1 MQWWC
6 CSMYCNPVKSSTF
19 PGLLVNL
26 LWVDLTVNSCRDR
39 VEEEEAGGGRRVWR
53 PDGRGQDAAGAG
65 AGQGWCATRLKKKKN
80 VPSPSEPH
88 RGGVT
93 THGVH
98 AQIQSNLGRL
108 ILKEEK
114 EEKEKAV
121 RFRRKTQSLPDRTH
135 MHTSEPEDSFSRNCF
150 CFCFFFC
157 IFMGSD
163 AFRSPQVCLPVLPNL
178 LRTPAQAWPEWVLQ
192 RQLPAHL
199 LVSVADLVRLR
210 PIVLHNFKI
219 H

>member
-1 MQWWC
+1 M
-6 CSMYCNPVKSSTF
+6 F

-26 LWVDLTVNSCRDR
+26 LWVELTLNSCRDR

-65 AGQGWCATRLKKKKN
+65 AGKGWCATCKN

-93 THGVH
+93 THTVH

-135 MHTSEPEDSFSRNCF
+135 MHTSEPEEFLTQPF
-150 CFCFFFC
+150 LFLFFA
-157 IFMGSD
+157 S
-163 AFRSPQVCLPVLPNL
+163 L
-178 LRTPAQAWPEWVLQ
+178 WVLMHFVPHRSVCRCFQ
-192 RQLPAHL
+192 ISFALQLRPDQSEFCSSSSAHL
-199 LVSVADLVRLR
+199 LVSVAEFVRLR
-210 PIVLHNFKI
+210 PNVLHSFKI